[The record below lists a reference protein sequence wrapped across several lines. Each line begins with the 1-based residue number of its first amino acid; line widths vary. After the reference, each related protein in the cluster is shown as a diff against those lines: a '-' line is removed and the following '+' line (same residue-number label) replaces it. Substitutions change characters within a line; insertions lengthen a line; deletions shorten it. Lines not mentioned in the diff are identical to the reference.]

1 MRISSMLFVAA
12 GLVAGSA
19 IAQTS
24 PAGQRPDSTAQQGP
38 APIFRVTVVGHST
51 PAINYRPR
59 KGDTDIDF
67 KGTPLMPMALGKAN
81 VRGKK
86 GVMDIEA
93 EFDKLQSPAQFGP
106 EYLTYVLWAI
116 TPEGRATN
124 LGEVQVRGDEA
135 KIRVTTELQAFGMI
149 VTAEPYFA
157 VAQPSDVVVLENS
170 VRYDTRGSVDIIQA
184 KYDLLKRGTYL
195 MDQDRRQVKIKPLEP
210 GAPLDLAEARN
221 AVMLARVA
229 QADRY
234 AADSYQKA
242 ARLLTDA
249 EDARARKRSNDVVM
263 MAARQS
269 VQTAEDARLISLQK
283 QEEAFQAEQRERAKE
298 REAMALERARAEE
311 ATRKLAE
318 LERLQ
323 AETARFAAERDRAL
337 AEAAR
342 LAAENQAQQAR
353 ALAEQSARDRA
364 AADAARLA
372 AENQALQARALAEQS
387 GRDKAAAEAARLAA
401 ENQALQ
407 AKALAEQSARDKAAA
422 DAARQAAEGQAQ
434 QAREAAAQADR
445 DRAALRG
452 QLRQQLNQVLETRE
466 SVRGLIVNLSDV
478 LFDTGSATL
487 KPGAREKLARVS
499 GILLAHPELK
509 VQVEGHT
516 DNVGQ
521 DDYNQRLSENRADS
535 VRSYIVA
542 QGIASSAVTTKGF
555 GMNQPV
561 ASNDTAAGRQQNR
574 RVELVVAGDTI
585 GTGAAQTTGRTSP

>member
-1 MRISSMLFVAA
+1 MRISSMLFLAV
-12 GLVAGSA
+12 GLVTGRA
-19 IAQTS
+19 IAQIP
-24 PAGQRPDSTAQQGP
+24 PASQKPDSTVQQGP

-67 KGTPLMPMALGKAN
+67 KGTPLMPLALGKAR
-81 VRGKK
+81 VEGKK

-93 EFDKLQSPAQFGP
+93 KFDKLESPTQFGP

-124 LGEVQVRGDEA
+124 LGEVQVHDDEA

-170 VRYDTRGSVDIIQA
+170 VRDNTRGSVDIIQA

-195 MDQDRRQVKIKPLEP
+195 MNEDRRQLKLKPLEP

-221 AVMLARVA
+221 AVMLARIA

-234 AADSYQKA
+234 VGDTYQKA
-242 ARLLTDA
+242 ARLLTEA
-249 EDARARKRSNDVVM
+249 EDARARKRSNDAVM
-263 MAARQS
+263 MPARQA

-298 REAMALERARAEE
+298 RETAALDRARAEE

-323 AETARFAAERDRAL
+323 AETAKIAAERDRAL

-353 ALAEQSARDRA
+353 ALAEQSARDKA
-364 AADAARLA
+364 AADVARQA
-372 AENQALQARALAEQS
+372 AEAQAQQAA
-387 GRDKAAAEAARLAA
+387 RDKAAAET
-401 ENQALQ
+401 
-407 AKALAEQSARDKAAA
+407 
-422 DAARQAAEGQAQ
+422 ARQVAESQAQ
-434 QAREAAAQADR
+434 QAKEVAAQSER

-466 SVRGLIVNLSDV
+466 SARGLIVNLSDV

-487 KPGAREKLARVS
+487 KSGAREKLARVS
-499 GILLAHPELK
+499 GILLSHPELK
-509 VQVEGHT
+509 VEVEGHT
-516 DNVGQ
+516 DSIGDQNL
-521 DDYNQRLSENRADS
+521 NQRLSENRADA
-535 VRSYIVA
+535 VRSYLVT

-555 GMNQPV
+555 GQSQPV

-574 RVELVVAGDTI
+574 RVELVVAGETIDTN
-585 GTGAAQTTGRTSP
+585 AALTTR

>member
-1 MRISSMLFVAA
+1 MSMHISSVLFVAA

-19 IAQTS
+19 IAQT
-24 PAGQRPDSTAQQGP
+24 PASQNAQEGS

-67 KGTPLMPMALGKAN
+67 KGTPLMPLAIGEATVKG
-81 VRGKK
+81 RK
-86 GVMDIEA
+86 GVMEIEA
-93 EFDKLQSPAQFGP
+93 KFDKLQAPTQFGP

-124 LGEVQVRGDEA
+124 LGEVQVHDDEA

-157 VAQPSDVVVLENS
+157 VSQPSDVVVLENS
-170 VRYDTRGSVDIIQA
+170 VRGDTRGSVDIIQA

-195 MDQDRRQVKIKPLEP
+195 MNEDRRQLKLKPLEP

-221 AVMLARVA
+221 AVMLARIA

-234 AADSYQKA
+234 VGDTYQKA
-242 ARLLTDA
+242 ARLLTEA
-249 EDARARKRSNDVVM
+249 EDARARKRGNDAVM
-263 MAARQS
+263 MPARQA

-298 REAMALERARAEE
+298 RETAALDRARAEE

-318 LERLQ
+318 LERMQ
-323 AETARFAAERDRAL
+323 AETAKIAAERDRAL

-342 LAAENQAQQAR
+342 LTAENQAQQAK
-353 ALAEQSARDRA
+353 ALAEQSARDR
-364 AADAARLA
+364 
-372 AENQALQARALAEQS
+372 
-387 GRDKAAAEAARLAA
+387 AAAEAARLAA

-407 AKALAEQSARDKAAA
+407 ARALAEQSARDKAAA
-422 DAARQAAEGQAQ
+422 DAARQAAEVQAQ
-434 QAREAAAQADR
+434 QARDAAAQADH

-466 SVRGLIVNLSDV
+466 TARGLIVNLSDV

-487 KPGAREKLARVS
+487 KPGTREKLARVS
-499 GILLAHPELK
+499 GILLSHPELK

-516 DNVGQ
+516 DSVG
-521 DDYNQRLSENRADS
+521 DDNYNQKLSENRADS
-535 VRSYIVA
+535 VRSYLVG
-542 QGIASSAVTTKGF
+542 QGIASGAVTTKGF
-555 GMNQPV
+555 GKSQPV
-561 ASNDTAAGRQQNR
+561 ATNDTVAGRQQNR
-574 RVELVVAGDTI
+574 RVELVVAGETI
-585 GTGAAQTTGRTSP
+585 GTSADLSTR

>member
-1 MRISSMLFVAA
+1 MRISSMLFLAL
-12 GLVAGSA
+12 GLVTGRA
-19 IAQTS
+19 IAQVP
-24 PAGQRPDSTAQQGP
+24 PASQKPDSTAQQGA

-67 KGTPLMPMALGKAN
+67 KGTPLMPLALGKAR
-81 VRGKK
+81 VEGKK

-93 EFDKLQSPAQFGP
+93 KFDKLESPTQFGP

-124 LGEVQVRGDEA
+124 LGEVQVHDDEA

-170 VRYDTRGSVDIIQA
+170 VRDNTRGSVDIIQA

-195 MDQDRRQVKIKPLEP
+195 MNEDRRQLKLKPLEP

-221 AVMLARVA
+221 AVMLARIA

-234 AADSYQKA
+234 VADTYQKA
-242 ARLLTDA
+242 ARLLTEA
-249 EDARARKRSNDVVM
+249 EDARARKRSNDAVM
-263 MAARQS
+263 MPARQA

-298 REAMALERARAEE
+298 RETAALDRARAEE

-323 AETARFAAERDRAL
+323 AETAKIAAERDRAL

-353 ALAEQSARDRA
+353 VLAEQSARDRT
-364 AADAARLA
+364 
-372 AENQALQARALAEQS
+372 
-387 GRDKAAAEAARLAA
+387 AAEAARQVA
-401 ENQALQ
+401 EA
-407 AKALAEQSARDKAAA
+407 
-422 DAARQAAEGQAQ
+422 QAQ
-434 QAREAAAQADR
+434 QAREAAAQAER
-445 DRAALRG
+445 DRAAAREAAAQAERDKVAFRD

-466 SVRGLIVNLSDV
+466 TARGLIVNLSDV

-487 KPGAREKLARVS
+487 KPGTREKLARVS
-499 GILLAHPELK
+499 GILLSHPELK
-509 VQVEGHT
+509 LQVEGHT
-516 DNVGQ
+516 DSVG
-521 DDYNQRLSENRADS
+521 DEVYNQRLSENRADS
-535 VRSYIVA
+535 VRSYLVA

-555 GMNQPV
+555 GKSQPV

-574 RVELVVAGDTI
+574 RVELVVAGETI
-585 GTGAAQTTGRTSP
+585 GTGRRADGSSN

>member
-1 MRISSMLFVAA
+1 
-12 GLVAGSA
+12 
-19 IAQTS
+19 
-24 PAGQRPDSTAQQGP
+24 
-38 APIFRVTVVGHST
+38 
-51 PAINYRPR
+51 
-59 KGDTDIDF
+59 
-67 KGTPLMPMALGKAN
+67 
-81 VRGKK
+81 
-86 GVMDIEA
+86 MDIEA
-93 EFDKLQSPAQFGP
+93 KFDKLESPTQFGP

-124 LGEVQVRGDEA
+124 LGEVQVNDDEA

-157 VAQPSDVVVLENS
+157 VSQPSDVVVLENS
-170 VRYDTRGSVDIIQA
+170 VRDNTRGSVDIIQA

-195 MDQDRRQVKIKPLEP
+195 MDADRRQLKPKPLEP

-221 AVMLARVA
+221 AVMLARIA

-234 AADSYQKA
+234 VADTYQKA
-242 ARLLTDA
+242 ARLLTEA
-249 EDARARKRSNDVVM
+249 EDARARKRSNDAVM
-263 MAARQS
+263 MPARQA

-298 REAMALERARAEE
+298 REMAALDRARAEE

-318 LERLQ
+318 LERLH
-323 AETARFAAERDRAL
+323 AETAKIAAERDRAL

-353 ALAEQSARDRA
+353 ALAEQSARDKA
-364 AADAARLA
+364 AAEVARQA
-372 AENQALQARALAEQS
+372 AEAQAQQAA
-387 GRDKAAAEAARLAA
+387 RDKAAAET
-401 ENQALQ
+401 
-407 AKALAEQSARDKAAA
+407 
-422 DAARQAAEGQAQ
+422 ARQAAESQAQ
-434 QAREAAAQADR
+434 QAREVAAQSER

-466 SVRGLIVNLSDV
+466 SARGLIVNLSDV

-499 GILLAHPELK
+499 GILLSHPELK

-516 DNVGQ
+516 DSVG
-521 DDYNQRLSENRADS
+521 DENLNQRLSENRADA
-535 VRSYIVA
+535 VRSYLVA

-555 GMNQPV
+555 GQGQPV

-574 RVELVVAGDTI
+574 RVELVVAGETIDTS
-585 GTGAAQTTGRTSP
+585 AALTTR

>member
-1 MRISSMLFVAA
+1 MSMRISSVMLIAA

-24 PAGQRPDSTAQQGP
+24 ASQNAQEGP

-67 KGTPLMPMALGKAN
+67 KGTPLMPFAVGEATVK
-81 VRGKK
+81 GKK
-86 GVMDIEA
+86 GVMEIEA
-93 EFDKLQSPAQFGP
+93 KFDKLQAPAQFGP

-124 LGEVQVRGDEA
+124 LGEVQVHDDEA

-157 VAQPSDVVVLENS
+157 VSQPSDVVVLENS
-170 VRYDTRGSVDIIQA
+170 VRDNTRGSVDIIQA

-195 MDQDRRQVKIKPLEP
+195 MDADRRQLKPKPLEP

-221 AVMLARVA
+221 AVMLARIA

-234 AADSYQKA
+234 VGDTYQKA
-242 ARLLTDA
+242 ARLLTEA
-249 EDARARKRSNDVVM
+249 EDARARKRGNDAVM
-263 MAARQS
+263 MPARQA

-298 REAMALERARAEE
+298 REAAALDRARAEE

-323 AETARFAAERDRAL
+323 AETAKIAAERDRAL
-337 AEAAR
+337 AETAR
-342 LAAENQAQQAR
+342 LVAENQAQQAK
-353 ALAEQSARDRA
+353 ALAEQSA
-364 AADAARLA
+364 
-372 AENQALQARALAEQS
+372 
-387 GRDKAAAEAARLAA
+387 RDKAAAEAARLAA

-407 AKALAEQSARDKAAA
+407 AAHDKAAA
-422 DAARQAAEGQAQ
+422 EAARQAAEAQAQ
-434 QAREAAAQADR
+434 QAREAAAQADH

-466 SVRGLIVNLSDV
+466 TARGLIVNLSDV

-487 KPGAREKLARVS
+487 KPGTREKLARVS
-499 GILLAHPELK
+499 GILLSHPELK

-516 DNVGQ
+516 DSVG
-521 DDYNQRLSENRADS
+521 DDTYNQRLSENRADS
-535 VRSYIVA
+535 VRSYLVG
-542 QGIASSAVTTKGF
+542 QGIASGAVTTKGF
-555 GMNQPV
+555 GKTQPV
-561 ASNDTAAGRQQNR
+561 ATNDTAAGRQQNR
-574 RVELVVAGDTI
+574 RVELVVAGETI
-585 GTGAAQTTGRTSP
+585 GTSADLTTR

>member
-1 MRISSMLFVAA
+1 MRISSMLFIAL
-12 GLVAGSA
+12 GLVTGRA
-19 IAQTS
+19 IAQVP
-24 PAGQRPDSTAQQGP
+24 PASQKPDSTAQQGP

-67 KGTPLMPMALGKAN
+67 KGTPLMPLALGKAR
-81 VRGKK
+81 VEGKK

-93 EFDKLQSPAQFGP
+93 KFDKLESPTQFGP

-124 LGEVQVRGDEA
+124 LGEVQVHDDEA

-157 VAQPSDVVVLENS
+157 VSQPSDVVVMENS
-170 VRYDTRGSVDIIQA
+170 VRDNTRGSVDIIQA

-195 MDQDRRQVKIKPLEP
+195 MNEDRRQLKLKPLEP

-221 AVMLARVA
+221 AVMLARIA

-234 AADSYQKA
+234 VADTYQKA
-242 ARLLTDA
+242 ARLLTEA
-249 EDARARKRSNDVVM
+249 EDARARKRSNDAVM
-263 MAARQS
+263 MPARQA

-298 REAMALERARAEE
+298 RETAALDRARAEE

-323 AETARFAAERDRAL
+323 AESAKIAAERDRAL

-353 ALAEQSARDRA
+353 ALAEQS
-364 AADAARLA
+364 
-372 AENQALQARALAEQS
+372 
-387 GRDKAAAEAARLAA
+387 GRDKTAAEAARQVA
-401 ENQALQ
+401 EA
-407 AKALAEQSARDKAAA
+407 
-422 DAARQAAEGQAQ
+422 QAQ
-434 QAREAAAQADR
+434 QAREAAAQAER
-445 DRAALRG
+445 DRAVAREAAAQAERDKVAFRD

-466 SVRGLIVNLSDV
+466 TARGLIVNLSDV

-487 KPGAREKLARVS
+487 KPGTREKLARVS
-499 GILLAHPELK
+499 GILLSHPELK
-509 VQVEGHT
+509 LQVEGHT
-516 DNVGQ
+516 DSVG
-521 DDYNQRLSENRADS
+521 DEVYNQRLSENRADS
-535 VRSYIVA
+535 VRSYLVA

-555 GMNQPV
+555 GKSQPV
-561 ASNDTAAGRQQNR
+561 SSNDTAAGRQQNR
-574 RVELVVAGDTI
+574 RVELVVAGETI
-585 GTGAAQTTGRTSP
+585 GTGRRTDGSSN